1 MMRPVHENPRQDAT
15 DITVDVIAVRRKNWQ
30 SILPTGRV
38 GFQHAMLARER
49 IEHLSTISRLAI
61 KRHLDG
67 HLRFVQTGTVVRY

>member
-15 DITVDVIAVRRKNWQ
+15 DSTVDVIAVRRKNWQ

-38 GFQHAMLARER
+38 GFQQAMFARER
-49 IEHLSTISRLAI
+49 IEHRSTICRLAI

-67 HLRFVQTGTVVRY
+67 HLSRRIRTKS